1 MKHDEQCWKNQS
13 IRDLGA
19 GGPLASCTC
28 GLDALL
34 RVAREA
40 KRLARSVEIYIRD
53 ADTGTLDLHDWT
65 KMIQYSEYPELNIAL
80 KGVEDLLK

>member
-13 IRDLGA
+13 IRDLGV

-34 RVAREA
+34 RVARAANVVSE
-40 KRLARSVEIYIRD
+40 LALVQVSGVRAD
-53 ADTGTLDLHDWT
+53 ACVVLRKCL
-65 KMIQYSEYPELNIAL
+65 KELPE
-80 KGVEDLLK
+80 GLLE